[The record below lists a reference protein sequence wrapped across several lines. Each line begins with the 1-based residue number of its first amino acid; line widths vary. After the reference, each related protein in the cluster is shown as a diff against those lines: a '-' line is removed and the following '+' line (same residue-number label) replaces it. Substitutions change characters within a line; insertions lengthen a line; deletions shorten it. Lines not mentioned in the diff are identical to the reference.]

1 MNSDLYSELVGIPWW
16 VWLVVAALAGGAY
29 LLAQASVDYNQL
41 DDPDYLDE
49 RTEYEARKA
58 R

>member
-16 VWLVVAALAGGAY
+16 VWLVVAALAWGAY
-29 LLAQASVDYNQL
+29 LLAQASVDYSQL
-41 DDPDYLDE
+41 EDPDYLDE